1 MMCAGYYSYDAGH
14 QPDFIGKDRFKGDWV
29 HPQFWPEGLEYADKK
44 VVVIGSGAT
53 AMTLVPNMSRQAAH
67 VTMLQRSPTYVTSRP
82 SVDRIAN
89 WFRRWLPPKLAYD
102 IVRWRNTLWQ
112 QWIYRST
119 RIMPSLVKRS
129 LLRKVRDE
137 IGELVDV
144 DKHFTPSYNPWD
156 QRLCLIPD
164 DDLFRAIQ

>member
-82 SVDRIAN
+82 SVDRLAN
-89 WFRRWLPPKLAYD
+89 WLRGWLPPKLAYD
-102 IVRWRNTLWQ
+102 IVRWRNTVWQ

-144 DKHFTPSYNPWD
+144 DKHFTPS
-156 QRLCLIPD
+156 
-164 DDLFRAIQ
+164 